1 MHWLI
6 VSRLHLRVLLLVLLF
21 SDLSISYTVLAH
33 PHYVL
38 LLLHQQAIQILLY
51 VHVQPPDLPLCHLVG
66 VFRSEH
72 VPEPIVDSPK
82 VLQLHALLVLH
93 PLVLEDL
100 LALSDD
106 PLAHLH
112 DLLHVLVLEVDDLLE
127 GVLVHLDHLSIV
139 VFGVGAQV
147 RGGER

>member
-1 MHWLI
+1 M
-6 VSRLHLRVLLLVLLF
+6 RVLLLVLLF
-21 SDLSISYTVLAH
+21 SDLCISHPILAH

-38 LLLHQQAIQILLY
+38 LLLHQQAVQILLY
-51 VHVQPPDLPLCHLVG
+51 VHIQPPDLPLSHLAVG
-66 VFRSEH
+66 GIFRSEH
-72 VPEPIVDSPK
+72 VAEPIVDSPE

-106 PLAHLH
+106 SLAHLH

-147 RGGER
+147 RGGEGWLLGWVL